1 MRNTNK
7 HWLCLVPALYW
18 APNVLADY
26 KSDIGYTELE
36 TLLGTSNV
44 PSGSTVNITQVESSA
59 SVDALNK
66 PIAAPDTTAAQFSG
80 KTFDATAL
88 AALSATPSNHATG
101 VASLFYG
108 NNSMAYGIIN
118 ITNYDV
124 NSWFDTLGTAPVN
137 GSRIANHSWVG
148 IGNTTS
154 ETGKILRL
162 VDQQVARN
170 EYIQI
175 VGMANDISNNPLL
188 SSAYNVIAVGRTDG
202 AQDRGSDAVDST
214 YVAGRTRPDI
224 VAPQTT
230 TSSATPIVS
239 AAATL
244 LIEAGHN
251 DALNLSNG
259 KVDINRVGTIYNA
272 ERSETIKAALM
283 AGADRET
290 DNTSTTANIT
300 DYRTG
305 THATDNGLD
314 DRFGAGQVNI
324 LNSYQ
329 IIAAGEQDSLQD
341 GGSGL
346 IGDYGFDYD
355 ANFGGSSGSNTTAT
369 YQFEANTD
377 LNLTASLV
385 WNLGVSSGS
394 SLTTTLHN
402 LDLELF
408 DVTTQSTAAF
418 SSSTIDNTENLWL
431 TLAMGH
437 SYQLLVKSGETNNF
451 LWDYSLAWHMS
462 QTAPVPL
469 PGAVWL
475 FGSALVGLGL
485 AGRRKA

>member
-1 MRNTNK
+1 MININK
-7 HWLCLVPALYW
+7 YWLCLAPALYW
-18 APNVLADY
+18 SPNVLANY
-26 KSDIGYTELE
+26 KTDIGYTELE
-36 TLLGTSNV
+36 TLLGTSNM
-44 PSGSTVNITQVESSA
+44 PSGLAVNVTQVEAPTGIDA
-59 SVDALNK
+59 SNK
-66 PIAAPDTTAAQFSG
+66 PIAAPDTTSAQFSG
-80 KTFDATAL
+80 KTFDASAL
-88 AALSATPSNHATG
+88 AALSATPSSHATG

-108 NNSMAYGIIN
+108 NSSMAYGVNN

-124 NSWFDTLGTAPVN
+124 NGWFGTLEAAPAN

-148 IGNTTS
+148 IGDTPAD
-154 ETGKILRL
+154 TGQILRL
-162 VDQQVARN
+162 VDWQVARN

-175 VGMANDISNNPLL
+175 VGMNNSVSNKPLL

-202 AQDRGSDAVDST
+202 SHDFGSDAVDSV
-214 YVAGRTRPDI
+214 YIAGRTSPDI

-239 AAATL
+239 AAVAL
-244 LIEAGHN
+244 LIETGHN
-251 DALNLSNG
+251 GALTLSNG
-259 KVDINRVGTIYNA
+259 KTDINGVGTIYNA
-272 ERSETIKAALM
+272 ERSETVKATLM
-283 AGADRET
+283 AGANRET

-300 DYRTG
+300 DYRAG

-314 DRFGAGQVNI
+314 DRFGAGQLNI
-324 LNSYQ
+324 LNSDQ

-346 IGDYGFDYD
+346 IDAFGFDYD
-355 ANFGGSSGSNTTAT
+355 AHFGGSAGSNSIAT
-369 YQFEANTD
+369 YQFVANTD

-394 SLTTTLHN
+394 GLTTTLHN

-408 DVTTQSTAAF
+408 DVTTQTTAAF

-437 SYQLLVKSGETNNF
+437 SYELLVKSGEANNF
-451 LWDYSLAWHMS
+451 TWDYSLAWHMS

-469 PGAVWL
+469 PSAVWL
-475 FGSALVGLGL
+475 FGSTLVGLGF
-485 AGRRKA
+485 AGRRKP